1 MNSYFR
7 LVSSQVGTGIELIP
21 PTDGGKAIDINEL
34 SAYLQK
40 KRIVQVDIK
49 QIFQAI
55 QTLQDHPITVMLMPT
70 QIYPENEMCFI
81 HMSEDKMTVTARF
94 MSPSSGGT
102 LMDKREILRELDA
115 LHISHG
121 IDMNAISSFLENRQ
135 YCTDYVLARGTEP
148 RHGKDARIEYY
159 FNTDVRAKPTRRED
173 GSVDFFNLNTIN
185 HCKEG
190 ELLARLYPED
200 KGEYG
205 TNVIG
210 EKLKPKEVKHL
221 TLKYGNNIEIT
232 EDKTEI
238 YSKLNGHVML
248 TEDKVFVSDVYE
260 VENVGTATGNIISEG
275 NVIVSGNVQ
284 AGFSIN
290 AMGNVEVRGVVEGA
304 SIMAGGDII
313 IARGMNGMGKGV
325 LKAGGRIV
333 AKFFEN
339 ATVEAGSYIEADSIM
354 HSKVS
359 AKTEVNV
366 DGRKG
371 FIAGGI
377 VRATSKVSCKTLGS
391 YIGGETVVEV
401 GVDPQQKARYI
412 QLQKDIAEAQKKYT
426 TVQTTLSGAAVR
438 LKTGAKMSQ
447 EQMQYIRSLAQA
459 QQQMLEKLEADRR
472 EFEELDEFVLN
483 NSAAC
488 ICVRDTAYTGAKIII
503 GEESLTLKN
512 DVQYSRFVVDGG
524 EVRVHAL

>member
-7 LVSSQVGTGIELIP
+7 LVSSKVGTGIELIP
-21 PTDGGKAIDINEL
+21 PTDGGAPIDINEIA
-34 SAYLQK
+34 AYLQK
-40 KRIVQVDIK
+40 KRILQFDIK

-55 QTLQDHPITVMLMPT
+55 QTLQEKPVTMILMPT
-70 QIYPENEMCFI
+70 QIYPEDETCFI
-81 HMSEDKMTVTARF
+81 KVSEDKMTVTARF
-94 MSPSSGGT
+94 IPPSSGGV
-102 LMDKREILRELDA
+102 LMDKREILRELDS
-115 LHISHG
+115 LKISHG
-121 IDMNAISSFLENRQ
+121 IVMKSIESFLNDRQ
-135 YCTDYVLARGTEP
+135 YCTDYVVARGKEP
-148 RHGKDARIEYY
+148 RHGEDARIEYF
-159 FNTDVRAKPTRRED
+159 FNTDIHARPTRRED

-205 TNVIG
+205 SNVYG
-210 EKLKPKEVKHL
+210 EKLKPREVRRL
-221 TLKYGNNIEIT
+221 TLKFGNNIDVS

-238 YSKLNGHVML
+238 YSKINGHVVL
-248 TEDKVFVSDVYE
+248 TEGKVFVSDVYE

-284 AGFSIN
+284 SGFSIH
-290 AMGNVEVRGVVEGA
+290 ATGNVEVRGVVEGA
-304 SIMAGGDII
+304 SITAGGDII

-339 ATVEAGSYIEADSIM
+339 ATVESGSYVEANSIL
-354 HSKVS
+354 HSRVN

-371 FIAGGI
+371 FIAGGV
-377 VRATSKVSCKTLGS
+377 VRATSKVSCKILGS
-391 YIGGETVVEV
+391 SLGGDTMVEV

-412 QLQKDIAEAQKKYT
+412 QLQKEITEAQKKYT
-426 TVQTTLSGAAVR
+426 TVQTTLSGAAAK
-438 LKTGAKMSQ
+438 LKSGAKMSP
-447 EQMQYIRSLAQA
+447 EQMQYIRTLAQA
-459 QQQMLEKLEADRR
+459 QQNMLEKLEADRR
-472 EFEELDEFVLN
+472 EFEQLDEFVLN

-488 ICVRDTAYTGAKIII
+488 VCVRDTAYAGAKIVI
-503 GEESLTLKN
+503 GDDSLTLKS
-512 DVQYSRFVVDGG
+512 DVQYSRFVDDGG
-524 EVRVHAL
+524 EIRVRAL